1 MIKADVIGFLSTSTI
16 KIVNFTI
23 ESVRFFCN
31 HAKDKKF
38 FSLLDYKY
46 NHEN

>member
-1 MIKADVIGFLSTSTI
+1 MIKADVIGFLSTNTI

-31 HAKDKKF
+31 HAQDKKI

-46 NHEN
+46 NYEK